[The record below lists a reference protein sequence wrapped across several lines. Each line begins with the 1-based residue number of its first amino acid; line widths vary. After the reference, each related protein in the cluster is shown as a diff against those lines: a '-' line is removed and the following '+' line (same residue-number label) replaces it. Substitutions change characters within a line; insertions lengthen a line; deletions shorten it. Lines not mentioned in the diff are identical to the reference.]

1 MKPFLSVLISTYNRS
16 TLLQKAVLSVLKQD
30 FKDLEIIISDDN
42 SSDDTKNVVNKLMAE
57 DERIKFVTNTKY
69 KKGPNGNKNNALD
82 NASGEF
88 VMFLDDDDELLDG
101 ATLSLVDKAKL
112 GYSHIFGNC
121 LIEENGK
128 LKQEFSGKGL
138 DKEQEVSKKD
148 FLLGKFYG
156 EFLSIFKRSLL
167 DDKRFNDEFY
177 GNEAV
182 LWVNL
187 YKEKSLYIHKALRIY
202 RINRNDSVTKGAY
215 NNANRVYL
223 GYLELAK
230 ILEKELQ
237 SDKDYKKTC
246 SIYYKMA
253 AYYAKLAKMYKEMFY
268 CIFKSIKISPNLP
281 AFLLLLVSFLPNKI
295 IAFLS
300 KIRVRMKC
308 KN

>member
-16 TLLQKAVLSVLKQD
+16 TLLQKAILSVLKQD

-246 SIYYKMA
+246 AIYYKMA

-281 AFLLLLVSFLPNKI
+281 AFLLLLVSFLPNTI

>member
-16 TLLQKAVLSVLKQD
+16 TLLQKAILSVLKQD

-82 NASGEF
+82 NARGEF

-246 SIYYKMA
+246 AIYYKMA

-281 AFLLLLVSFLPNKI
+281 AFLLLLVSFLPNTI